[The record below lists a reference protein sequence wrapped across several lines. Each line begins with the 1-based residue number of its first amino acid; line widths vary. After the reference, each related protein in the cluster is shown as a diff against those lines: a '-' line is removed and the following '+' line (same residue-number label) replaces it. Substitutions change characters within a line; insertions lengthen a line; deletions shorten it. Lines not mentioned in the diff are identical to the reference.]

1 MRVIRPSYWK
11 EFRCIAAQ
19 CGDNCCIG
27 WEIDIDSE
35 SGRFYRSVEGRFGER
50 LNREI
55 CNENGEAHF
64 RLHGER
70 CAFLNHE
77 NLCDI
82 ILNLGE
88 TSLCQ
93 ICAEHPRFYEWFGD
107 VKEAGLGLCCEAA
120 GRLIFGTGA
129 LDQFETVEE
138 EEPPDSRPFDQALY
152 ERLSLARETAYQ
164 IVQDRAKSVS
174 DRMLLLLSFG
184 EALQEALE
192 RNEPVKSSGL
202 ALMEHPEAD
211 VPDCYRHLLAEL
223 QSLEPMDSTWP
234 AKLKQISAQLPELLA
249 VRREFMDS
257 SPRAETDYEHL
268 LVYFLFRY
276 LSKAV
281 FDGDALAKIKLC
293 VLSVLV
299 VQLLD
304 IEKWAQA
311 GCLTLEDQIEIAKGY
326 SKEVEYSVENME
338 VLEELCWKTNDFSSE
353 RLAAMIKYELYES
366 AALDKR

>member
-164 IVQDRAKSVS
+164 IV
-174 DRMLLLLSFG
+174 
-184 EALQEALE
+184 
-192 RNEPVKSSGL
+192 
-202 ALMEHPEAD
+202 D
-211 VPDCYRHLLAEL
+211 VYKRQGTPMGTVVNGQRVMRHIL
-223 QSLEPMDSTWP
+223 
-234 AKLKQISAQLPELLA
+234 
-249 VRREFMDS
+249 RR
-257 SPRAETDYEHL
+257 
-268 LVYFLFRY
+268 
-276 LSKAV
+276 
-281 FDGDALAKIKLC
+281 GDAIA
-293 VLSVLV
+293 VGNSVLV
-299 VQLLD
+299 FQT
-304 IEKWAQA
+304 K
-311 GCLTLEDQIEIAKGY
+311 
-326 SKEVEYSVENME
+326 
-338 VLEELCWKTNDFSSE
+338 
-353 RLAAMIKYELYES
+353 
-366 AALDKR
+366 